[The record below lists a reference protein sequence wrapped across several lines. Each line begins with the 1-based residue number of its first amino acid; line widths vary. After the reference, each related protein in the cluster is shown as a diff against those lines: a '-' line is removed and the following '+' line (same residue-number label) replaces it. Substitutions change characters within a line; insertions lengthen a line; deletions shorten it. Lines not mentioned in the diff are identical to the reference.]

1 MAQTGITALICSS
14 ALSVPIIK
22 LYQLNQN
29 IKKCWPEIK
38 CTPIG
43 LLIQPIFGPS
53 NVTMSENA
61 ENCTASVFS
70 SMFNANIS
78 GTTSNIDSLTNITT
92 SLTDSINDI
101 RIKIASIQQSLYSTI
116 DSIAIQILNAYSRIG
131 NLVTIIIT
139 IIKKIGFIFGKI
151 ITLIQIIYYTIGSV
165 WNGPIGGSA
174 RYFGSML

>member
-1 MAQTGITALICSS
+1 MAQSGITALICSS

-22 LYQLNQN
+22 LYQLNQS
-29 IKKCWPEIK
+29 IKQCWPEIK

-53 NVTMSENA
+53 NVTMTENA
-61 ENCTASVFS
+61 ENCAATSFT
-70 SMFNANIS
+70 SMFTSNIS
-78 GTTSNIDSLTNITT
+78 GTTSNINSLTSITS
-92 SLTDSINDI
+92 SLSDSINDI
-101 RIKIASIQQSLYSTI
+101 RIKISSIQQSLYSSI

-131 NLVTIIIT
+131 NLVTVIIT
-139 IIKKIGFIFGKI
+139 IVKKIGFIFARI
-151 ITLIQIIYYTIGSV
+151 ITLIQIIFYTVGSV